1 MNGKTLTAEQCSKLS
16 LSKNTSGFGGVTLKV
31 YASIS
36 GGKDSLAALITHMER
51 GGQCDGAIYCRI
63 MFDDETSA
71 EVPEHEEWL
80 HSKCFPLLEREYGI
94 KTQIVQGKYTY
105 TDCFYKQYE
114 KGGKVGKIWGFPFLR
129 GAWCNTRLKVRPIQA
144 HIKTLGE
151 FTEIVGIAADETKR
165 IERKTVAGKILKQ
178 VVYKV
183 TGGYTYEL
191 VYTASGR
198 KVRTQLGAD
207 CTPAEKVEIE
217 YLFDFYKRLWEKE
230 KDAFLAAYIQKHRIF
245 AIRADIEPQEMSLE
259 ESIKMSAL
267 MRGMS
272 DESPLR
278 AIEAGK

>member
-1 MNGKTLTAEQCSKLS
+1 MDKTALLKKIRALAEHGVGGEAENAEKL
-16 LSKNTSGFGGVTLKV
+16 
-31 YASIS
+31 
-36 GGKDSLAALITHMER
+36 LARM
-51 GGQCDGAIYCRI
+51 
-63 MFDDETSA
+63 M
-71 EVPEHEEWL
+71 
-80 HSKCFPLLEREYGI
+80 KKYGI
-94 KTQIVQGKYTY
+94 SVRHDFTY
-105 TDCFYKQYE
+105 HGGEE
-114 KGGKVGKIWGFPFLR
+114 K
-129 GAWCNTRLKVRPIQA
+129 
-144 HIKTLGE
+144 
-151 FTEIVGIAADETKR
+151 
-165 IERKTVAGKILKQ
+165 KILKQ

-245 AIRADIEPQEMSLE
+245 AIRADVEPREMSLE

>member
-1 MNGKTLTAEQCSKLS
+1 MDKTALLKKIRALAKHGVGGRGRERRKATRSHDEEIRH
-16 LSKNTSGFGGVTLKV
+16 FGGGARRGDSHPPRLH
-31 YASIS
+31 IS
-36 GGKDSLAALITHMER
+36 RRGGKENPQASGL
-51 GGQCDGAIYCRI
+51 
-63 MFDDETSA
+63 
-71 EVPEHEEWL
+71 
-80 HSKCFPLLEREYGI
+80 
-94 KTQIVQGKYTY
+94 QG
-105 TDCFYKQYE
+105 
-114 KGGKVGKIWGFPFLR
+114 
-129 GAWCNTRLKVRPIQA
+129 
-144 HIKTLGE
+144 H
-151 FTEIVGIAADETKR
+151 
-165 IERKTVAGKILKQ
+165 
-178 VVYKV
+178 
-183 TGGYTYEL
+183 GGYTYEL

-245 AIRADIEPQEMSLE
+245 AIRADVEPREMSLE